1 MIMQKQPAEVFYKKA
16 AVKHFA
22 IFTGK
27 KRVGVSFL
35 KKLQTFS
42 PATLLKRDS
51 STGPFL

>member
-16 AVKHFA
+16 TKHFA

-51 STGPFL
+51 STGAFL